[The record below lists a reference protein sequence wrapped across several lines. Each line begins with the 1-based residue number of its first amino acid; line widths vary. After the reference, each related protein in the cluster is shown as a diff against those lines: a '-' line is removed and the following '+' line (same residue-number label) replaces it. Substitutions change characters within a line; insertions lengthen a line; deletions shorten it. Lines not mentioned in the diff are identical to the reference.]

1 MKTIIEINGINYSST
16 GNIALNIARELRNHG
31 YKVYTACKKSRV
43 GTRFQYEDQIFIGTW
58 LDRVIS
64 ERVANL
70 TGYKGCYNVINT
82 WLFLRKLD
90 QLKPDLIHMHL
101 LHDTF
106 INLKMLFDYI
116 KKNNIPAIWTFH
128 DCWAFTGQCSYFDAV
143 KCEKWKEGCHD
154 CPQTKIY
161 PKTYFIDNT
170 KTMWK
175 LKKEWFNGVED
186 MTIVTPSIWLKDLV
200 KESFLKDYPVKV
212 IYNGINL
219 DIFKPVDSDF
229 RETHDLQDKYII
241 LGIAYNW
248 DERKGLDTFIEL
260 SKRLDD
266 RYQIVMVGTNDEVD
280 QILPKNIISIHKTYN
295 QEELVRI
302 YSTADV
308 FINPTRQDNFPT
320 VNIEALA
327 CGIPVIAYRTGGCPE
342 IIDDSCGSIVEK
354 DDVDSL
360 EKEII
365 RICEK
370 KPFTKKD
377 CIDKAKRYEMGDKYR
392 EYAQLIE
399 ETLQQR

>member
-1 MKTIIEINGINYSST
+1 
-16 GNIALNIARELRNHG
+16 
-31 YKVYTACKKSRV
+31 
-43 GTRFQYEDQIFIGTW
+43 
-58 LDRVIS
+58 
-64 ERVANL
+64 
-70 TGYKGCYNVINT
+70 
-82 WLFLRKLD
+82 
-90 QLKPDLIHMHL
+90 
-101 LHDTF
+101 
-106 INLKMLFDYI
+106 
-116 KKNNIPAIWTFH
+116 
-128 DCWAFTGQCSYFDAV
+128 
-143 KCEKWKEGCHD
+143 
-154 CPQTKIY
+154 
-161 PKTYFIDNT
+161 
-170 KTMWK
+170 
-175 LKKEWFNGVED
+175 
-186 MTIVTPSIWLKDLV
+186 
-200 KESFLKDYPVKV
+200 
-212 IYNGINL
+212 
-219 DIFKPVDSDF
+219 
-229 RETHDLQDKYII
+229 
-241 LGIAYNW
+241 
-248 DERKGLDTFIEL
+248 
-260 SKRLDD
+260 
-266 RYQIVMVGTNDEVD
+266 MVGTNDEVD

-342 IIDDSCGSIVEK
+342 ISDDSCGSIFEK